1 MESNSASADQ
11 DPYLDDLTAKIRR
24 QLEAELE
31 EKINMKVKDNM
42 SMVLKK
48 LAEANPGMNLDIGDF
63 CATLSSEDDENGT
76 PFTSG
81 TVRTAGT
88 AGTSS

>member
-1 MESNSASADQ
+1 MESNSPSADPE
-11 DPYLDDLTAKIRR
+11 PYLDDLTAKISR

-31 EKINMKVKDNM
+31 EKVNMKVKDNM

-48 LAEANPGMNLDIGDF
+48 LAEANPSMNLDIGDF

-81 TVRTAGT
+81 TAGT
-88 AGTSS
+88 VGTSS